1 MRNITKS
8 LYTRPRI
15 SSEKRKACFDLFNE
29 GYGYKRTARLTDMN
43 IYTVRDYLRK
53 YKSGDI
59 SWLERDADIS

>member
-1 MRNITKS
+1 MERTSKS
-8 LYTRPRI
+8 LDIRPRI

-29 GYGYKRTARLTDMN
+29 GYSYKKTARLTDMN

-59 SWLERDADIS
+59 SWLGRDADIS

>member
-29 GYGYKRTARLTDMN
+29 GYGYKRTARLTGMN
-43 IYTVRDYLRK
+43 IYTVRGYLRK

-59 SWLERDADIS
+59 SWLGRDADIS